1 MTTPTTTRM
10 SRKGDSSTHEC
21 TCHTT
26 NTQTR
31 LNSSNASAANFDELK
46 HCIEKCVENFTIKSS
61 HKHPPIIVMLGL
73 PPTTPTPTPTQSHLG
88 PCQCKQIQSNV
99 VHGSGSDYS
108 MISAKTS
115 TPSASSKY
123 RSSSNHFT
131 GLSRIE
137 TKPEPFE
144 SIYKL
149 NETRE
154 SLERKKFT
162 SSKDYVVIDNKTT
175 TTTQLNG
182 GRSKSASVYEKINSQ
197 IDKALHMNNNSN
209 NNNNKTYS
217 TLTHVTPLAE
227 TLLSNTQS
235 TLINNNNTK
244 KNTNDT
250 NNQTMQRYE
259 SLENIY
265 KLNEQQ
271 NVSSRREEQE
281 RLKSKILKFLKRNK
295 IF

>member
-1 MTTPTTTRM
+1 MTTPTTTTRL
-10 SRKGDSSTHEC
+10 SRKGDRSNHEC
-21 TCHTT
+21 TCLTT
-26 NTQTR
+26 NMNS
-31 LNSSNASAANFDELK
+31 LNSSANFDELK

-88 PCQCKQIQSNV
+88 SCQCKQIQTNV
-99 VHGSGSDYS
+99 AHGSGSDYS
-108 MISAKTS
+108 MKSAKTS
-115 TPSASSKY
+115 TPSATSSKF
-123 RSSSNHFT
+123 RSSSNHHHHHHHFT

-137 TKPEPFE
+137 TKPEPIE

-162 SSKDYVVIDNKTT
+162 SSKDYVVIDNKNTNT
-175 TTTQLNG
+175 NLNGG

-197 IDKALHMNNNSN
+197 IDKVLHMNNNN
-209 NNNNKTYS
+209 DNNNNKTYS

-227 TLLSNTQS
+227 TLLSNVTQS
-235 TLINNNNTK
+235 TLINNN
-244 KNTNDT
+244 TNS
-250 NNQTMQRYE
+250 QKMQRFE

-265 KLNEQQ
+265 NLNEKQS
-271 NVSSRREEQE
+271 VSSRREEQE
-281 RLKSKILKFLKRNK
+281 RLKSKMFLN
-295 IF
+295 